1 MEENT
6 KKILNNKQGTV
17 KKDEVINEVKEIFN
31 SYKIEI
37 EESKKLN
44 KFDIKNFSNLYYSY
58 SKKLNKYIFDTLIG
72 LGYDSIENHKS
83 IDNCDSLYYLIDSKK
98 LNDEFSKEEI
108 FTILELF
115 NYSLDL
121 LNNYIMPRKEFE
133 NYNFIEMP
141 KKDVEQER
149 GKKSIKNKLSMLIE
163 YFIPDKMCLPF
174 YKGSKNEYD
183 KSAMQLTFNIFNDK
197 ILIGKILFKEKQ
209 TICEIVLDSVRY
221 VDYYILHCNFDGYNA
236 KDNIYVDF
244 RKMHLLALYEIL
256 NEINSIFN
264 YRFEIRDIH
273 HIMEIISNYSDIIL
287 NYIGNCELNYN
298 EIKMIFDVILK
309 IKKHSEFANEKST
322 LECIYKLY
330 NKIVSNTE
338 SDNISLINRYV
349 KYIAHNVIDDCNSV
363 MQDIEMI

>member
-1 MEENT
+1 MEEN
-6 KKILNNKQGTV
+6 KIIANKQYTV
-17 KKDEVINEVKEIFN
+17 TKEEVINKVKELFN
-31 SYKIEI
+31 KYKLEI

-72 LGYDSIENHKS
+72 LDYDSIENHKP

-108 FTILELF
+108 FAILELF

-149 GKKSIKNKLSMLIE
+149 GKKSIKNKLMLIE
-163 YFIPDKMCLPF
+163 YFIPDKMYLPF

-183 KSAMQLTFNIFNDK
+183 KSAMKLTFNIFNDK
-197 ILIGKILFKEKQ
+197 ILISKILFKEKQ

-221 VDYYILHCNFDGYNA
+221 VDYYILHRNFDGYNA

-256 NEINSIFN
+256 NEINSILN
-264 YRFEIRDIH
+264 YRFEIRNIP

-287 NYIGNCELNYN
+287 NYIENCELNYN

-349 KYIAHNVIDDCNSV
+349 KYIAHNVIADCNRI
-363 MQDIEMI
+363 MQDIEML